1 MQCPNCKADIPEGS
15 KFCLECGTALLGCC
29 PSCGSANPAS
39 AKFCLECGHKLP
51 ATGVDAAG
59 RPATDT
65 ATLQPAKAAGSA
77 ERRQLTVMFCDL
89 VGSTAL
95 SARLDPEDMREIMS
109 AYHHRCAQVI
119 GKSGGFVAKY
129 MGDGVLAYFGYPA
142 GSQRHRARAFG
153 AEANAGSLAKLG
165 SKTDGPITARMVES
179 LSRMPVPI
187 VYPANAH
194 KIGLLE
200 EDAMDVVIVYGLLGV
215 ARDGVARLITS
226 YRTPDDISPNVVL
239 MTAAAFLEACKYARS
254 VLPSLRT
261 GVASHDDRDAEL
273 LQRINTAA
281 SVQSASPDH
290 VSGHRAC

>member
-1 MQCPNCKADIPEGS
+1 MRRPEGGAFILPS
-15 KFCLECGTALLGCC
+15 KPERSF
-29 PSCGSANPAS
+29 PAS
-39 AKFCLECGHKLP
+39 CYIVPLSHGNETADSGEAVGRQLSSRIYDVNRSLGDDIAVPWHYTTF
-51 ATGVDAAG
+51 VDFIDHWQTLLAGLIALVAAII
-59 RPATDT
+59 TVVV
-65 ATLQPAKAAGSA
+65 TLKV
-77 ERRQLTVMFCDL
+77 ERRKVDRELDALRKSLAIELRQLIP
-89 VGSTAL
+89 GAL
-95 SARLDPEDMREIMS
+95 
-109 AYHHRCAQVI
+109 
-119 GKSGGFVAKY
+119 
-129 MGDGVLAYFGYPA
+129 GV
-142 GSQRHRARAFG
+142 H
-153 AEANAGSLAKLG
+153 GSLAKLG

-179 LSRMPVPI
+179 LSRAPVPI

-194 KIGLLE
+194 KIGLLD